1 MGRRFSGLVACQR
14 TVGLL
19 DGGVPPTGQATDS
32 AMSWT
37 TVVWSMEA
45 AVCLTLAAIYLLV
58 WCRRRDERAHLL
70 FAVSAVAAAAVAAG
84 EMWLMRTETTAQ
96 FGTALRWLH
105 LPVWVMILALLGFV
119 RLYLRAGRRWLA
131 WSVAGV
137 RTLSLI
143 LNFLISPNLNYR
155 EITAVRHIR
164 FLGDSVSVADGI
176 ASPWMLVGQ
185 LSLLLFVI
193 FVVDASVTV
202 WRRGDRRQAL
212 VLGGGMSVFAI
223 LGSAQAML
231 VLWGVIQSPIT
242 ASLFYTI
249 IVVAM
254 AGEMIIELLR
264 SARTAAD
271 LREAQQHVKLA
282 AAATGLAIWNWD
294 VDHNRIWVSREGRPL
309 FGLSREKEI
318 SFERFLETLHPDDR
332 GAVRQAVERAMGGAG
347 EFSTD
352 YRVVLPEGKVRWLT
366 ARGKVEFNG
375 GGKPLRV
382 RGVSLDITAR
392 KLAELELASQRQD
405 LAHLS
410 RVSML
415 GELAG
420 ALAHELNQPLT
431 AVLSNAQAGQRFLA
445 KGPPDVAEITAIFDD
460 IANDAKRA
468 GGIIHGM
475 RAMFKKDAP
484 AEPQPVD
491 VNESVNQVLNLLH
504 GEIVARKAKVVLF
517 LGQGLPPV
525 RAGRVEVQQ
534 VLINLVLNSLDA
546 IKSDPLQGCVE
557 IASTRHGGRVIVS
570 VNDTGPGIA
579 PDIMERLFEPFVS
592 SKAGGL
598 GLGLAISRSI
608 AERFG
613 GELLAKNHPAGG
625 ALFQLMLPVADVM

>member
-1 MGRRFSGLVACQR
+1 
-14 TVGLL
+14 
-19 DGGVPPTGQATDS
+19 
-32 AMSWT
+32 MSWT
-37 TVVWSMEA
+37 TAVWSMEA

-58 WCRRRDERAHLL
+58 WCRRREERAQLL

-84 EMWLMRTETTAQ
+84 ELWLMRTETAVQ

-105 LPVWVMILALLGFV
+105 LPVWVLILALLGFV

-143 LNFLISPNLNYR
+143 LNFVISPNLNYR

-164 FLGDSVSVADGI
+164 FLGDPVSVAVGVPN
-176 ASPWMLVGQ
+176 PWMLVGQ

-193 FVVDASVTV
+193 FVVDAALTV

-212 VLGGGMSVFAI
+212 ILGGGMSVFAI
-223 LGSAQAML
+223 LGTAQTIL
-231 VLWGVIQSPIT
+231 VLWGVVQSPIT

-254 AGEMIIELLR
+254 AGEMSLELLR

-271 LREAQQHVKLA
+271 LRETQQHVRLA

-294 VDHNRIWVSREGRPL
+294 VDRNRIWVSREGRPL
-309 FGLSREKEI
+309 LGLAREKEI
-318 SFERFLETLHPDDR
+318 SLERFLATLHADDR
-332 GAVRQAVERAMGGAG
+332 GLVRQAVERAMGGVG
-347 EFSTD
+347 EFTTD
-352 YRVVLPEGKVRWLT
+352 YRAVLPEGKVRWIT

-375 GGKPLRV
+375 GGKPLWV
-382 RGVSLDITAR
+382 RGVSLDITGR
-392 KLAELELASQRQD
+392 KLAELELARQRQD

-431 AVLSNAQAGQRFLA
+431 AVLSNAQAGQRFLRQ
-445 KGPPDVAEITAIFDD
+445 GPPDLAEITAILDD
-460 IANDAKRA
+460 IADDAKRA

-504 GEIVARKAKVVLF
+504 GEIVARKAKVVLVP
-517 LGQGLPPV
+517 GEGLPPV

-534 VLINLVLNSLDA
+534 MLINLVLNSLDA
-546 IKSDPLQGCVE
+546 IKSDPLHGAVE
-557 IASTRHGGRVIVS
+557 ITSLRHGRWVIVS
-570 VNDTGPGIA
+570 VNDNGPGI
-579 PDIMERLFEPFVS
+579 PEEIMQRLFEPFVS
-592 SKAGGL
+592 TKSGGL

-613 GELLAKNHPAGG
+613 GELLAKNRPEGG
-625 ALFQLMLPVADVM
+625 AVFQMVLPVADPG